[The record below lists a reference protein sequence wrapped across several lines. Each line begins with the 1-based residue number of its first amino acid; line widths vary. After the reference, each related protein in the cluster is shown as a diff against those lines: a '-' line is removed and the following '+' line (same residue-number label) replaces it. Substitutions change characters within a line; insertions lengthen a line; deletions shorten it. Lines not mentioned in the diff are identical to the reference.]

1 MAPDITQDF
10 LRSFPILCRK
20 LEPNYGSFNI
30 KFQGPRM
37 WNSIDDNNKL
47 LTLSKFK
54 KKRNSIS
61 SKIIDLDNVNI
72 TVLLNFFIL
81 CFTAILFFLF
91 LVCFLRLLHTIFFC
105 LMCVCIVSVYVFHSG
120 ASWVRKN
127 GNPSMREILVMASGM
142 ARGRVRLRP
151 TACVRRPR

>member
-1 MAPDITQDF
+1 
-10 LRSFPILCRK
+10 
-20 LEPNYGSFNI
+20 
-30 KFQGPRM
+30 M

-81 CFTAILFFLF
+81 CFTATLVFLF
-91 LVCFLRLLHTIFFC
+91 LACFLRLLHTIFFF
-105 LMCVCIVSVYVFHSG
+105 LMCV
-120 ASWVRKN
+120 
-127 GNPSMREILVMASGM
+127 
-142 ARGRVRLRP
+142 
-151 TACVRRPR
+151 